1 MCRSR
6 WSDLSFAYTKVWA
19 ANAST
24 PASRLGS
31 GAHVALRCSHQF
43 GATDLVRSGDLQ
55 YHGQGGHVLPP
66 LNLAHMRTLDPS
78 QRSQLLLGNF
88 LILAKRAHSF
98 TESQGWL
105 GFIGLCLGDDLV
117 EQYASALAEASSND

>member
-1 MCRSR
+1 MRSVAAINSVPLILSAVATFNITAKEGMCS
-6 WSDLSFAYTKVWA
+6 
-19 ANAST
+19 
-24 PASRLGS
+24 
-31 GAHVALRCSHQF
+31 
-43 GATDLVRSGDLQ
+43 
-55 YHGQGGHVLPP
+55 PP

>member
-1 MCRSR
+1 M
-6 WSDLSFAYTKVWA
+6 
-19 ANAST
+19 
-24 PASRLGS
+24 
-31 GAHVALRCSHQF
+31 
-43 GATDLVRSGDLQ
+43 
-55 YHGQGGHVLPP
+55 LPT

-105 GFIGLCLGDDLV
+105 GFISGCAWGTTSLNSTLLH
-117 EQYASALAEASSND
+117 